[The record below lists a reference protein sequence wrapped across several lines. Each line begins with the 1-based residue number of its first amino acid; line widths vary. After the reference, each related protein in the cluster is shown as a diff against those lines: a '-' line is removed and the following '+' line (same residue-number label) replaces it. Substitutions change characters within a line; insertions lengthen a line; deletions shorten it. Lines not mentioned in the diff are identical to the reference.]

1 MFHIPE
7 NDRIFQLT
15 ADEVL
20 TLEPSSLSVTN
31 RFEYSGISKIFP
43 DKKSDDQF
51 YFDYE
56 TKNFIFKTLCR
67 SQLLTQLYECMHRK
81 VPTQLKSFGPYNAK
95 RLRKGGTKVDCKIAV
110 TAYGLVECDVMGK
123 VLQEYKYVNC
133 SRCGVDIKSS
143 AFFIEIS
150 GRTKIFLVDQC
161 SNLFSNCKDQILSLA
176 LRKKSEVQFVDLILT
191 EEVAHRVSLN
201 NTAHATVSMFDV
213 SKLTR
218 RSVRPVSRQMHITE
232 ELIVEKDSSGF
243 QTISNQRIDNIYA
256 IVRSWASHREF
267 TIEYSNGMSR
277 TYSCAVRDT
286 LLATLLDICHAVGNS
301 KVIITGEIS
310 DNLRLLPRDVNE
322 EYHSSIKDS
331 IFGASSIESWLL
343 SRLTLACKPVSSDT
357 KIVELACR
365 DFNANVPCPGIAP
378 GTEIH
383 LVRNAL
389 TGVLTNLHREVVA
402 ALADERTDNSRL
414 IITLLQTLYR
424 IIPCVHGYKCFLEVK
439 EIDTRLLLLQLMKL
453 DRDFVNYWTLE
464 VLSVLC
470 RCPLAP
476 RRQQE
481 EFVNKHT
488 LLTDRMLKCLI
499 DLMSNRLDGDGDG
512 ADEAA
517 TTSVSVDA
525 SSSTSQR
532 PVGVSAESSAAE
544 ERKSLEVSDQR
555 ASKEGAS
562 SGGTAIASN
571 PLPTAHLGIGEPGLS
586 STQNISSTNYPVRVD
601 TGPVRLQPFSSTSA
615 QQLHGGA
622 TAPSSRSSL
631 NREKDRDSTES
642 AFFPNSLVIVS
653 AATLLESIVFSRRD
667 TSSPELLNSFLDLL
681 SERSEVLIHMLRS
694 NSFLILENAAIL
706 MFILLKNRGSSA
718 KMLKELA
725 LSEALTLK
733 HFYNAVFSPSVNQRY
748 ISRFLV
754 NTWVSGSEKKN
765 PGKALLCRMI
775 PTGLVEYLRH
785 APISEEHKAALDDI
799 EDEFYAKS
807 VGGNGGG
814 RAKTGRNGT
823 NITDV
828 QARMRRRI
836 SQVLG
841 EKPFAPQICAAHA
854 RSGITHDQ
862 QLQLQQQ
869 QQQPRGVV
877 TPVKPDDSTDD
888 QQYSPSQTGLMTST
902 AHVLTPPREVGEGA
916 VFFAENYRVMFHMM
930 TQNHQL
936 PDLIW
941 NERTRLELRS
951 AIDNEIRSFDREQ
964 RLRGSKKVAW
974 NFQQFGVTYESLR
987 GEMQVGSIYIRH
999 FLEAG
1004 DSFFR
1009 SLENPSPVVL
1019 FEKLFRRVLVNVNRN
1034 AQLSIVCCRS
1044 LSRLYSVC
1052 WDSIG
1057 AFDDMLLIVKM
1068 LDEATNIELQ
1078 HCLLDL
1084 IELLSAEE
1092 SNLHQLLDKTFVAS
1106 IIKYASLAHLNPD
1119 QIGNVLARLTS
1130 NVLTIKCGEVS
1141 GPPGSQGTS
1150 PKQSNVQGQGEGSQ
1164 KDPAQRPR
1172 SLWIPDD
1179 FACPRVWFVA
1189 PSMSSS
1195 LGALPPVQSRRG
1207 PFRVSEIM
1215 EMLDRLVQ
1223 QMHAVLLIRCLIP
1236 LRCGICKCVDMF
1248 RFCVDAACTLCQCT
1262 TPSNNLRFSSCMTER
1277 TLGRTL

>member
-1 MFHIPE
+1 M
-7 NDRIFQLT
+7 
-15 ADEVL
+15 
-20 TLEPSSLSVTN
+20 TN
-31 RFEYSGISKIFP
+31 RFEYSGITKIYP
-43 DKKSDDQF
+43 DKKCDDQF

-56 TKNFIFKTLCR
+56 TKNFIFKTPCR
-67 SQLLTQLYECMHRK
+67 SQLLTQLYECIHRK
-81 VPTQLKSFGPYNAK
+81 LPTHLKSFGPYNAK

-110 TAYGLVECDVMGK
+110 AAYGLIECDVLGK
-123 VLQEYKYVNC
+123 VLQEYKYVNF
-133 SRCGVDIKSS
+133 SRCGLDTKSS
-143 AFFIEIS
+143 AIFIEIS
-150 GRTKIFLVDQC
+150 GRIKIFLVDQS
-161 SNLFSNCKDQILSLA
+161 SNLFSNCKDQIFSLA
-176 LRKKSEVQFVDLILT
+176 LKKKTAILFVDYNLN
-191 EEVAHRVSLN
+191 EEVARRMEANS
-201 NTAHATVSMFDV
+201 TAHATVSMYDV
-213 SKLTR
+213 SKITR

-243 QTISNQRIDNIYA
+243 QTISYQRIDNIYA
-256 IVRSWASHREF
+256 IVRSWVSHREF
-267 TIEYSNGMSR
+267 TIEYDNGMSR

-286 LLATLLDICHAVGNS
+286 LLATLLDICHAVGNT

-322 EYHSSIKDS
+322 EYHASIKDS

-343 SRLTLACKPVSSDT
+343 SRLILACKTGSSD
-357 KIVELACR
+357 KKSVELACR
-365 DFNANVPCPGIAP
+365 EFNANVPCPGIAP
-378 GTEIH
+378 GTEINQ
-383 LVRNAL
+383 VRNAL
-389 TGVLTNLHREVVA
+389 TGVLINLHREVIA

-439 EIDTRLLLLQLMKL
+439 EIDTRLLLLQLMKV

-476 RRQQE
+476 RSVQQ

-499 DLMSNRLDGDGDG
+499 DLMSNRLDGVE
-512 ADEAA
+512 EAA
-517 TTSVSVDA
+517 TSTVEAPSSSSSTRQPAQAEPSTVEDKKNQEVSSQRTGKEAA
-525 SSSTSQR
+525 SSS
-532 PVGVSAESSAAE
+532 
-544 ERKSLEVSDQR
+544 
-555 ASKEGAS
+555 
-562 SGGTAIASN
+562 GTASN
-571 PLPTAHLGIGEPGLS
+571 PLPTAHLGSGEMGLS
-586 STQNISSTNYPVRVD
+586 AGQNASSTTYPARVD
-601 TGPVRLQPFSSTSA
+601 TGPVRLQPFSSASA
-615 QQLHGGA
+615 PLAQEGG
-622 TAPSSRSSL
+622 TAPSGKSNLS
-631 NREKDRDSTES
+631 REKDRDGVES

-667 TSSPELLNSFLDLL
+667 TSSPELLSSFLDLL

-725 LSEALTLK
+725 LSECLTLK
-733 HFYNAVFSPSVNQRY
+733 HFYNAVFSHSVNQRY

-754 NTWVSGSEKKN
+754 NAWLSGSEKKN

-775 PTGLVEYLRH
+775 PSGLVEYLRH

-799 EDEFYAKS
+799 EDEFYAS
-807 VGGNGGG
+807 AAGVGGGV
-814 RAKTGRNGT
+814 RAKTGRSGP

-841 EKPFAPQICAAHA
+841 EKPFAPQICAAHT

-862 QLQLQQQ
+862 QMQLQ
-869 QQQPRGVV
+869 QQQPRGAV
-877 TPVKPDDSTDD
+877 TPVKAVDAADDLP
-888 QQYSPSQTGLMTST
+888 YSPPLITSVAST
-902 AHVLTPPREVGEGA
+902 AHVLTPPREAGEGV

-951 AIDNEIRSFDREQ
+951 AIDNEIKSFDREQ

-974 NFQQFGVTYESLR
+974 NFQQFGITYDSLR

-1052 WDSIG
+1052 WDTIG

-1130 NVLTIKCGEVS
+1130 NVLAIKSGEDS
-1141 GPPGSQGTS
+1141 GPMTSQRPP
-1150 PKQSNVQGQGEGSQ
+1150 PKQGNGQGEDSQ

-1189 PSMSSS
+1189 PSMPSS

-1215 EMLDRLVQ
+1215 EMLDRS
-1223 QMHAVLLIRCLIP
+1223 VLLTHLGPTLNHSYSLQCLCAVALI
-1236 LRCGICKCVDMF
+1236 LSYFLVGKN
-1248 RFCVDAACTLCQCT
+1248 TL
-1262 TPSNNLRFSSCMTER
+1262 
-1277 TLGRTL
+1277 TLYHD